1 MYAPVV
7 SRFTSFDIAVSQPVK
22 DYMARIWALPGMQA
36 WLKDSQKEVEAGI
49 A

>member
-1 MYAPVV
+1 V
-7 SRFTSFDIAVSQPVK
+7 SKPVK

-36 WLKDSQKEVEAGI
+36 WLKDSRKEVADGI